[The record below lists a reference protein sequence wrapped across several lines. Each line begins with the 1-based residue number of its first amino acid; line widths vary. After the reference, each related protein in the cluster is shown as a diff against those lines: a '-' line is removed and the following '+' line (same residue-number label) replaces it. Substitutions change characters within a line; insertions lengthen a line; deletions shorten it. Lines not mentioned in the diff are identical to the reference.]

1 MIRGLRFQ
9 AAVMVSIAALAG
21 LGCHSFIRMKP
32 DYAALPVEGLHDV
45 ARAIEQAVAD
55 GVRDPSL
62 PSRDGIMLSG
72 DAVLQSI
79 RTRAARSE
87 LIIGFRETGHAA
99 EMRNGTIAIVNS
111 REYKKASRRGDRA
124 RNALL
129 IMSENDDRWKL
140 YEGLV
145 EDNNFPPRSLSAVQ
159 RIFFE
164 ARLETLGVGQRYE
177 DEDSELVSR

>member
-1 MIRGLRFQ
+1 VIRSLQVQ
-9 AAVMVSIAALAG
+9 ALVLASVAIFSSF
-21 LGCHSFIRMKP
+21 GCHSFIKMKP
-32 DYAALPVEGLHDV
+32 DYTELPVDGLHNV

-55 GVRDPSL
+55 GVREPSL
-62 PSRDGIMLSG
+62 PSQDGIVLSG

-87 LIIGFRETGHAA
+87 LINGFRDTGHAA
-99 EMRNGTIAIVNS
+99 EMRNGTIAVVHS
-111 REYKKASRRGDRA
+111 REYKKGSRGSDRS

-145 EDNNFPPRSLSAVQ
+145 KANNFPPRSLSAVQ

-164 ARLETLGVGQRYE
+164 ARIEALAPGQRYE
-177 DEDSELVSR
+177 DEDSELISR

>member
-1 MIRGLRFQ
+1 
-9 AAVMVSIAALAG
+9 
-21 LGCHSFIRMKP
+21 MKP
-32 DYAALPVEGLHDV
+32 DYTELPVDGLHV
-45 ARAIEQAVAD
+45 AARAIEQAVAD
-55 GVRDPSL
+55 GVREPSL
-62 PSRDGIMLSG
+62 PSQAGIVLSG

-87 LIIGFRETGHAA
+87 LISGFRDTGFAA
-99 EMRNGTIAIVNS
+99 EMRNGTVKVLNS
-111 REYKKASRRGDRA
+111 REYKKGSRRGDRS

-145 EDNNFPPRSLSAVQ
+145 EENNFPPRSLSAVQ

-164 ARLETLGVGQRYE
+164 ARIESMAPGQRYE
-177 DEDSELVSR
+177 DEDSEIVSR